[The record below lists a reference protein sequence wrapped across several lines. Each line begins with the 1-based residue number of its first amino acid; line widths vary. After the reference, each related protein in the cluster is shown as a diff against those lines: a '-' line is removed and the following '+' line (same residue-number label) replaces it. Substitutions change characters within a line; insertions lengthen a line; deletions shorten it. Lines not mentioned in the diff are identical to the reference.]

1 MREIGHSQHHQQ
13 RHQNAGQNARQKQ
26 GSNTDIGHHAVDHKG
41 QARWNDGP
49 QCGRSGGDA
58 HRKLAAVAV
67 VFHGLDLHRAQ
78 AGRISNGG
86 AAHAGKNHRADHIDM
101 AQSPFEP
108 THQGQ
113 RIVENPVGD
122 AGIVHQVAGQ
132 NKEGHSQQRKAVNA
146 ADHAVDHHKG
156 RRGVLPKQ
164 VDHGGPGHG
173 NGHRDAAR
181 HQNKK
186 DDF

>member
-1 MREIGHSQHHQQ
+1 
-13 RHQNAGQNARQKQ
+13 
-26 GSNTDIGHHAVDHKG
+26 
-41 QARWNDGP
+41 
-49 QCGRSGGDA
+49 
-58 HRKLAAVAV
+58 
-67 VFHGLDLHRAQ
+67 
-78 AGRISNGG
+78 
-86 AAHAGKNHRADHIDM
+86 M
-101 AQSPFEP
+101 AQPTFEP

-113 RIVENPVGD
+113 RIVENPVGN
-122 AGIVHQVAGQ
+122 ACIVHQVAGQ
-132 NKEGHSQQRKAVNA
+132 NKEGHRQQRKTVNS

-181 HQNKK
+181 HQNEK